1 MSGMFGDFRE
11 FYWAHR
17 EAFRMAAA
25 GLVFVSAQLVILLW
39 TLRRLQELSNIRERM
54 SRLADGLAL
63 LTDTTEA
70 GFASILHEVQ
80 QAGRKA
86 KGTRAPR
93 PSLSTRVVNAARNGE
108 RLARIAENEALS
120 EGEVRLHLAMSDRVN
135 NISDRVNNK
144 ASDRTKRFAPA
155 DLGSGPE
162 FTE

>member
-11 FYWAHR
+11 FYWTHR

-70 GFASILHEVQ
+70 GFASIIHEI
-80 QAGRKA
+80 QAGQKA
-86 KGTRAPR
+86 KAARAPR
-93 PSLSTRVVNAARNGE
+93 ATVSKRVVTAARNGE
-108 RLARIAENEALS
+108 GLARIAENEALS
-120 EGEVRLHLAMSDRVN
+120 EGEVRLHLAMSDRVKRAPQPAFSA
-135 NISDRVNNK
+135 ITEMTEPPL
-144 ASDRTKRFAPA
+144 AS
-155 DLGSGPE
+155 
-162 FTE
+162 